1 MKDNIKRKLRSFA
14 IRWILFY
21 PSPDKLEGVD
31 NSTIAIY
38 SMVVTMIVGW
48 IIFGVIILS
57 SM

>member
-1 MKDNIKRKLRSFA
+1 MKDNIKRKLRRFA

-38 SMVVTMIVGW
+38 SMVVTMIVAW
-48 IIFGVIILS
+48 IIVVVISLVN
-57 SM
+57 M

>member
-1 MKDNIKRKLRSFA
+1 MKDNIKRKLRRFA